1 MDALAI
7 KTHDFEDAKLAIKRF
22 SEQTSTDLD
31 LKRVSDKK
39 GVGEWL
45 GDAIFGGG
53 IGINHKVTGKEFNE
67 LTVQVQAHLR
77 SVNNT
82 QIKLIKQFGEVYKAL
97 ESLDKE
103 YIQGILISI
112 KATEETSKGI
122 ATAQEKITQIIDDQ
136 KKTLEILKK
145 FKQKLDGYA
154 HLGDIDKIWNDCQAW
169 HAESSTLTAS
179 VAAVTDLSHEN
190 DAAIKE
196 LTINQ
201 EATASKIGEI
211 SDSLDEQI
219 SRIETL
225 ISFMDK
231 LNAIVHLSD
240 VDEMWDS
247 LLNAQA
253 DLQKLCAEMVE
264 AQAAIAKNAEDI
276 SKIQEFIDLLSR
288 QTHLNDID
296 AMWDK
301 AKEHTAQIA
310 SLQEQDE
317 TIKGIIK
324 NNKEVADKVASE
336 LQKKDEQLDELIQ
349 SNKEAVDQVVD
360 KLRKKDAAH
369 DELIQTNKAVADQA
383 IADLEEKNA
392 ALSDLV
398 QDNKESVDQ
407 KVADL
412 QEQDAVAMKLIEEN
426 KLLVEQA
433 LAEVNEQTATMMQ
446 QLNKKLMYAYLIAGG
461 SLVLAIAELV
471 VILLR

>member
-1 MDALAI
+1 MDALTI
-7 KTHDFEDAKLAIKRF
+7 KTHDFEDAKLAIKKF
-22 SEQTSTDLD
+22 SEETTTDLD
-31 LKRVSDKK
+31 FKRVNDKK

-53 IGINHKVTGKEFNE
+53 IGINHKVTGKEFND

-122 ATAQEKITQIIDDQ
+122 AAAQEKITQIIEDQ

-154 HLGDIDKIWNDCQAW
+154 HLGDIDKIWSDCQAW
-169 HAESSTLTAS
+169 HAESSTLMAS
-179 VAAVTDLSHEN
+179 VGAVTDLSNEN

-196 LTINQ
+196 LTFTQ
-201 EATASKIGEI
+201 EAAASKIGEI
-211 SDSLDEQI
+211 SNSLDEQI
-219 SRIETL
+219 SRIESL

-240 VDEMWDS
+240 VDEMWAS
-247 LLNAQA
+247 LINAQA
-253 DLQKLCAEMVE
+253 DLQKLYTEMVDV
-264 AQAAIAKNAEDI
+264 QAVIAKNAEDI
-276 SKIQEFIDLLSR
+276 SNIQEFVDLLSR
-288 QTHLNDID
+288 QMHLNDID

-301 AKEHTAQIA
+301 TEEHTAQIT
-310 SLQEQDE
+310 SLQEQDK
-317 TIKGIIK
+317 TIKAIIN
-324 NNKEVADKVASE
+324 NNKDAADKVASE
-336 LQKKDEQLDELIQ
+336 LQKKDDQLDKLIQ
-349 SNKEAVDQVVD
+349 SNKETVD
-360 KLRKKDAAH
+360 H
-369 DELIQTNKAVADQA
+369 E
-383 IADLEEKNA
+383 
-392 ALSDLV
+392 
-398 QDNKESVDQ
+398 
-407 KVADL
+407 VADL
-412 QEQDAVAMKLIEEN
+412 QENDAAAMKLIEEN
-426 KLLVEQA
+426 KLLAEQA

-461 SLVLAIAELV
+461 SLALAITELLI
-471 VILLR
+471 ILLR

>member
-1 MDALAI
+1 MGDLVI
-7 KTHDFEDAKLAIKRF
+7 KTHNFELAKKNLREFSQKEAKDLQIKTVDEDGGF
-22 SEQTSTDLD
+22 
-31 LKRVSDKK
+31 
-39 GVGEWL
+39 L
-45 GDAIFGGG
+45 GLGT
-53 IGINHKVTGKEFNE
+53 HKVTGEELNERIVTIQQHLIALNETNNKAIKE
-67 LTVQVQAHLR
+67 
-77 SVNNT
+77 
-82 QIKLIKQFGEVYKAL
+82 FGEVYKAL

-103 YIQGILISI
+103 YIQAILISI

-122 ATAQEKITQIIDDQ
+122 AAAQEKITQIIEDQ

-145 FKQKLDGYA
+145 FKQKLDSYA
-154 HLGDIDKIWNDCQAW
+154 HLGDIDKIWSDCQAW
-169 HAESSTLTAS
+169 HAESSKLMAS
-179 VAAVTDLSHEN
+179 VAAVAEVSNEN
-190 DAAIKE
+190 ETAIRALICTQNAA
-196 LTINQ
+196 
-201 EATASKIGEI
+201 ASKIGEI

-219 SRIETL
+219 SRVETL

-247 LLNAQA
+247 LTNAQA

-276 SKIQEFIDLLSR
+276 SKIQEFIALLSR

-301 AKEHTAQIA
+301 AEEHTAQIA

-317 TIKGIIK
+317 TIKGIIN

-360 KLRKKDAAH
+360 ELRKKDAAH

-426 KLLVEQA
+426 KLLAEQA